1 MASRSDL
8 ARLTQN
14 YFNFFKTRFAKHGR
28 VFFFWN
34 HRSRFVTWVG
44 NYFEIL
50 FVAVAIHARVFF
62 FHIGSIRPISDFQIR
77 RFFELW

>member
-1 MASRSDL
+1 MARRSDL

-14 YFNFFKTRFAKHGR
+14 FFNFIKTRFTKHGR

-34 HRSRFVTWVG
+34 HRSCFITWVG

-50 FVAVAIHARVFF
+50 FVAVAIHTRVFF
-62 FHIGSIRPISDFQIR
+62 FEIGSIRPISDFLKTE
-77 RFFELW
+77 FF